1 MKITIPYI
9 ATVPYGYADDQAKVQ
24 SAISSKYAYIAA
36 IAAVVFIIV
45 LIILFAKKKN

>member
-1 MKITIPYI
+1 MTIEIPYDLYG
-9 ATVPYGYADDQAKVQ
+9 YGYADDQAKVQ
-24 SAISSKYAYIAA
+24 SAKSSKYAYLAA

>member
-1 MKITIPYI
+1 MTIEIPTEIYS
-9 ATVPYGYADDQAKVQ
+9 YGYADDQAKVQ
-24 SAISSKYAYIAA
+24 SAIPSKYAYLAA